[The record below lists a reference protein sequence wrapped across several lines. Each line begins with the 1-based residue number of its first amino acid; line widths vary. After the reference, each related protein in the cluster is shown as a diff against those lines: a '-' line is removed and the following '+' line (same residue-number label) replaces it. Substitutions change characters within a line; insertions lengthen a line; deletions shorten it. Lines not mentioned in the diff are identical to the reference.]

1 MWEAHLCP
9 AGALPAQQPWLPRPG
24 ALAAGSE
31 MPRTA
36 CGAPQTAELT
46 PSAHPS
52 SQSSWAFAPW
62 QTRLQV
68 PGALGE
74 RPRRSR
80 PQAGAPRPH
89 REHGPQDPRAALW
102 EGRPLAR
109 GRPVLGRRWAQVQA
123 ANCPSLS
130 VRLESRRLTGPHP
143 PTPLAAASAAGC
155 PQLRPGAGCPGRRGE
170 HLGLE
175 KSPMSGSGTHKQ
187 A

>member
-9 AGALPAQQPWLPRPG
+9 AGALPAQQHWLPRPG

-31 MPRTA
+31 MLWTA
-36 CGAPQTAELT
+36 RGAPQTAELT

-62 QTRLQV
+62 QTRLRARGPWVNVPGGPDLRPVLPDPTVNTGHRTPSRTLGRQV
-68 PGALGE
+68 PCK
-74 RPRRSR
+74 
-80 PQAGAPRPH
+80 
-89 REHGPQDPRAALW
+89 
-102 EGRPLAR
+102 
-109 GRPVLGRRWAQVQA
+109 VLGRRRAQVQA
-123 ANCPSLS
+123 TKCPSLS
-130 VRLESRRLTGPHP
+130 ARLESRRLTGPHP